1 MIAEMEL
8 ATELTPKG
16 LLDSRFVLHRR
27 SIKYP
32 VNRLIDTG
40 RSVLGY
46 RYPMEISGI
55 SPKEAA
61 AYRYGAVHGGSSC
74 QDGIR
79 RPHEVFRG
87 PGKEP
92 AGSHNARYDENGRH
106 QPKKFS
112 LIKEY
117 PRKKLSPPELARY
130 WGIGADKVLT
140 WIRSGELRAINAAT
154 KRGGRPRYL
163 IDAKD
168 IEAFEK
174 MRSVTTTPPAP
185 RRRKATSDGIT
196 EYF

>member
-1 MIAEMEL
+1 MRRL
-8 ATELTPKG
+8 YCVCG
-16 LLDSRFVLHRR
+16 LCGVVSCACEHCQHRDRRR
-27 SIKYP
+27 SAGPGRGVRHYP
-32 VNRLIDTG
+32 RDSDSSLAGLGAG
-40 RSVLGY
+40 REG
-46 RYPMEISGI
+46 
-55 SPKEAA
+55 AA
-61 AYRYGAVHGGSSC
+61 AYIHREVHGGLRC
-74 QDGIR
+74 RDGIR
-79 RPHEVFRG
+79 RPHEELRC
-87 PGKEP
+87 PGKEL
-92 AGSHNARYDENGRH
+92 ADSQNARCEGSGRH
-106 QPKKFS
+106 LPKKLS

-174 MRSVTTTPPAP
+174 IRSVTTTPPAP
-185 RRRKATSDGIT
+185 RRQKATSDGVI